1 MDLEAGAYYFEQIY
15 EILQRKLKKMPE
27 SWEPVK
33 LSGCEVVR
41 LSSLILGTLNNF
53 NFHVYAQ
60 KCQVVRLTSCQ
71 VVKLSRCQV
80 VKFDP
85 WDNFCFHV

>member
-33 LSGCEVVR
+33 LSGCEVV
-41 LSSLILGTLNNF
+41 
-53 NFHVYAQ
+53 
-60 KCQVVRLTSCQ
+60 
-71 VVKLSRCQV
+71 
-80 VKFDP
+80 KFDP
-85 WDNFCFHV
+85 WDAEQLLFSCLCSKVTALLIGENGNGFFGTSSTPVSLSFKS